1 MKMLKMREMENFFE
15 DHGPPLTLIF
25 TALHV
30 ISLTILVLEIYRKDH
45 RKFPLPWT
53 ALLVF
58 YPIYLLYEIPRSLP
72 HLSFLLSENCIFPVF
87 VKFSLIATKLLGM
100 ICLVLIWIAAFL
112 YRKKQKE
119 HDFAESHMVVCSG
132 KNFYKNQAEN
142 HRVDIESDNV

>member
-1 MKMLKMREMENFFE
+1 MREMEKFFE
-15 DHGPPLTLIF
+15 DYEPPLTLIF

-45 RKFPLPWT
+45 RKFGLHGLDCMTEWT
-53 ALLVF
+53 AVLVF
-58 YPIYLLYEIPRSLP
+58 YPIYLLYEILKNLP
-72 HLSFLLSENCIFPVF
+72 LFSVLLSEKRNTPVY
-87 VKFSLIATKLLGM
+87 VKFSTKLLNM

-119 HDFAESHMVVCSG
+119 QNFANSHMVVCSG

-142 HRVDIESDNV
+142 RSVNIESENV